1 MNRILLF
8 VVTISTLIVE
18 QPQVAYCAPSSAS
31 EEWALIAKDVA
42 AMSEKTSS
50 GNSYA
55 DFVNDAE
62 RRDRFHNRLLGFI
75 SRYPADKHIPE
86 AKFHLLMRPPVF
98 LIDANPDLFRKS
110 GPSSA
115 RYDEEALGRWKQEE
129 ALIHAQLLADPNSP
143 HEWKRDILRRDLYLA
158 NRDALTR
165 IQQGERVDLSTLRK
179 KLDSWLAQ
187 FPMSDRAAV
196 PVESYMRVLASSNPE
211 TVESEWERFSRS
223 ENPVVQE
230 LARGQ
235 LLIQR
240 SKEKPLDC
248 NFTALDGREVN
259 LEKLRGK
266 IVLIDFWA
274 TWCVPCVKELPELA
288 TLYSRYHLKGF
299 EIIGISLDAANDRGK
314 LERFVASRKIP
325 WPQHF
330 DGQGRRNTYA
340 VQYGIKSIPT
350 KILLDRD
357 GRVLNPRLQIEDLSS
372 TLNGLLGN

>member
-1 MNRILLF
+1 MKRLVLV
-8 VVTISTLIVE
+8 VVTFTALIVE
-18 QPQVAYCAPSSAS
+18 WPRVAYCAPSNAS
-31 EEWALIAKDVA
+31 EEWALIEKDVA

-55 DFVNDAE
+55 DFMNDAE
-62 RRDRFHNRLLGFI
+62 RRDRLHNRLLSFI
-75 SRYPADKHIPE
+75 SSYPADKRALE

-98 LIDANPDLFRKS
+98 LIEADPDLFRKS

-115 RYDEEALGRWKQEE
+115 RYDEEAMGLWKQEE
-129 ALIHAQLLADPNSP
+129 AAIHARLLADPNSP
-143 HEWKRDILRRDLYLA
+143 REWKRDILRRDLYLQS
-158 NRDALTR
+158 RDALTR
-165 IQQGERVDLSTLRK
+165 IQKGERVDLHALRT
-179 KLDSWLAQ
+179 KLDGWLTQ
-187 FPMSDRAAV
+187 FSMSDRAAV
-196 PVESYMRVLASSNPE
+196 PVESYMRVVAASNPE
-211 TVESEWERFSRS
+211 AVESEWERFSQD

-240 SKEKPLDC
+240 SKEKPLDWK
-248 NFTALDGREVN
+248 FIALDGREVN

-274 TWCVPCVKELPELA
+274 TWCVPCIKELPELEN
-288 TLYSRYHLKGF
+288 LYSRYHLKGF
-299 EIIGISLDAANDRGK
+299 EIIGISLDAAPDRGK

-330 DGQGRRNTYA
+330 DGLGRRNTYA
-340 VQYGIKSIPT
+340 VEYGIKSIPT

-357 GRVLNPRLQIEDLSS
+357 GRVLSPRLQIEDLGS
-372 TLNGLLGN
+372 TLNSLLGY